1 MANGSLVGS
10 VCFTLEVE
18 SVKGNEFKVQK
29 GGDFLL
35 KGQAKNGHIVWVT

>member
-1 MANGSLVGS
+1 MAYGSLVGS

-29 GGDFLL
+29 GGDLLL
-35 KGQAKNGHIVWVT
+35 KGDTWLGSRDVAV